1 MRARRSDA
9 ARTHCPAWSLAQ
21 NFFPKWHAVL
31 HAWLSATPNFDE
43 VTRWYL
49 GWKGLFPEEVRTISG
64 PPRVRRLASH
74 RPVLQVMSHE
84 RVRRGFNAALDM
96 MNQVR
101 RLHRHLYISTSL
113 THARRRLEQAVA
125 GQLGPPP
132 NAPAP
137 PVAASAAMPPHST
150 GAALPPFEEERGCVL
165 CLARR
170 TRSTLT
176 CCAHSYGGGLSLREL
191 VENVAEQNDV
201 LFMPKPGRTHAGM
214 QVYSFGGVSVVI
226 DAAREEML
234 AQRLDGDRGWVPAS
248 IEQLLE
254 MHAARKGPRK

>member
-1 MRARRSDA
+1 
-9 ARTHCPAWSLAQ
+9 
-21 NFFPKWHAVL
+21 
-31 HAWLSATPNFDE
+31 
-43 VTRWYL
+43 
-49 GWKGLFPEEVRTISG
+49 
-64 PPRVRRLASH
+64 
-74 RPVLQVMSHE
+74 MSHE

-101 RLHRHLYISTSL
+101 RMHFSLLTRTSL
-113 THARRRLEQAVA
+113 THACRRLTQAVA

-132 NAPAP
+132 NVPAP
-137 PVAASAAMPPHST
+137 PVAASATMPPHST
-150 GAALPPFEEERGCVL
+150 SVAPLPFEEERGCVL
-165 CLARR
+165 WFARR
-170 TRSTLT
+170 KRSILT

-191 VENVAEQNDV
+191 VENFAEQNDV
-201 LFMPKPGRTHAGM
+201 PFMPKPGRTHAGM

-254 MHAARKGPRK
+254 MHAARKGLRK